1 MSDPSAHARLRSQ
14 AVRLTAVPLLAAA
27 FLAGCGS
34 DEDDATQTA
43 YCVNAQDEVVDNEN
57 CDEGRS
63 GGGAFFVFFGGS
75 ALRGGPI
82 GRGSVLRGGERVSTL
97 DRARIADR
105 GGFGGGART
114 SGVGRSVSARGAGGG
129 FSGGG

>member
-1 MSDPSAHARLRSQ
+1 MSNPSGHARLRSQ

-34 DEDDATQTA
+34 EEDDATQTA
-43 YCVNAQDEVVDNEN
+43 YCVNAQDEVVDNEY

-63 GGGAFFVFFGGS
+63 GGGAFFVFFGGR
-75 ALRGGPI
+75 ALRGGPVT
-82 GRGSVLRGGERVSTL
+82 RGTVLRGGERIPSTN
-97 DRARIADR
+97 RTAIADR

-114 SGVGRSVSARGAGGG
+114 GGVGRSVTASGGGG

>member
-1 MSDPSAHARLRSQ
+1 MSNPRGPARLRSQ

-43 YCVNAQDEVVDNEN
+43 YCVDAQDRVVDNEY
-57 CDEGRS
+57 CDDDRA
-63 GGGAFFVFFGGS
+63 GGGGYFVFFGGLP
-75 ALRGGPI
+75 LRGGTVT
-82 GRGSVLRGGERVSTL
+82 RGTVLRGGERIPASNRT
-97 DRARIADR
+97 AIAER
-105 GGFGGGART
+105 GGFGSGART
-114 SGVGRSVSARGAGGG
+114 GGVGRTVTARGGGGG